1 MLNQTI
7 KYTIYFSLFVQITTT
22 ILSLDGLKYTL
33 DDKDKILRDILKLE
47 AFVQFV
53 ETGFYVWVINSIKE
67 LDKIT
72 PRRYIDW
79 YITTPTML
87 ISTIIF
93 MKYAKEKEENNE
105 IEFWD
110 FLSKN
115 KENIKTIVILNMG
128 MLTCGL
134 LAELGCSNK
143 YFLVFIG
150 FIFFAYLFKHIYE
163 EYAVES
169 EEGLKLFYF
178 LTIVWGLYGVA
189 ALMSVTNKNIAYNLL
204 DIVSKNFYG
213 LFIYKKILQLKT
225 Y

>member
-1 MLNQTI
+1 MI
-7 KYTIYFSLFVQITTT
+7 KYTIYFSLCVQITTT
-22 ILSLDGLKYTL
+22 ILSLDGLKYDL
-33 DDKDKILRDILKLE
+33 DDKDIILKDILRLE
-47 AFVQFV
+47 ALVQFI
-53 ETGFYVWVINSIKE
+53 ETGFYIWVISSITE

-93 MKYAKEKEENNE
+93 MKYEKEKKENNK

-110 FLSKN
+110 FLSEN
-115 KENIKTIVILNMG
+115 KENIKTIVILNIG

-134 LAELGCSNK
+134 LAELGYGNK
-143 YFLVFIG
+143 YFLVFLG
-150 FIFFAYLFKHIYE
+150 FIFFAYLFQHIYKH
-163 EYAVES
+163 YAIES
-169 EEGLKLFYF
+169 DEGLKLFYF

-189 ALMSVTNKNIAYNLL
+189 ALMSLQNKNIAYNLL

-213 LFIYKKILQLKT
+213 LFIYNKILQLKGIN
-225 Y
+225 YI